1 MIKQLGVGHF
11 IGLVLLDLEPANLLF
26 ITLSILTPTN
36 DISSNTT
43 SCNCSYQH
51 VNLFN
56 ELNDKFGKLNND
68 C

>member
-1 MIKQLGVGHF
+1 MWVI
-11 IGLVLLDLEPANLLF
+11 LLYLDPPNLLL
-26 ITLSILTPTN
+26 IAINILAPTN

-43 SCNCSYQH
+43 SCNRSYQH
-51 VNLFN
+51 VNILN